1 MVTHHLSLFTDGST
15 NRNLSDLFNEIE
27 GWVTWLD
34 SSLAFDALAEVA
46 NDDGVFLNLPL
57 NDPMAPIPQ
66 SIRTM
71 HELVYKVE
79 VLYVLCLLLGGKH
92 RQKVSKGFR
101 KRSKDADNRM
111 YFFVSDQEHIKM
123 Y

>member
-1 MVTHHLSLFTDGST
+1 MFIPLVIIKMTCFVFFHPDNNTGS
-15 NRNLSDLFNEIE
+15 NLSELFNEIE

-57 NDPMAPIPQ
+57 NDPMSPIPQ
-66 SIRTM
+66 SIKTM

-92 RQKVSKGFR
+92 RQKVIVKL
-101 KRSKDADNRM
+101 
-111 YFFVSDQEHIKM
+111 
-123 Y
+123 